1 LSPRRKAKSHD
12 PANLIKFGRGYNIL
26 CMKKTLRIQVNMSLI
41 SKTIDLRVPPDLIYR
56 ALKDTRLEQLFPEF
70 FIGMTRKISIDK
82 INEELAFKTNTQ
94 DGQIEII
101 ETFRLIKSEN
111 KNTNVLYTTQTN
123 IDGDIAVESILM
135 THIANILYS
144 LLMLE
149 TGYVNGL
156 IQKE

>member
-1 LSPRRKAKSHD
+1 
-12 PANLIKFGRGYNIL
+12 
-26 CMKKTLRIQVNMSLI
+26 MSLI
-41 SKTIDLRVPPDLIYR
+41 SKTIGLRVPPDLIYR

-70 FIGMTRKISIDK
+70 FIGITRKISIDK

-94 DGQIEII
+94 DSQIEII
-101 ETFRLIKSEN
+101 ETFRLIISGN
-111 KNTNVLYTTQTN
+111 NNTNVIYTTQTN
-123 IDGDIAVESILM
+123 IDGDIAVEAILR

-156 IQKE
+156 MEKE

>member
-1 LSPRRKAKSHD
+1 
-12 PANLIKFGRGYNIL
+12 
-26 CMKKTLRIQVNMSLI
+26 MSLI
-41 SKTIDLRVPPDLIYR
+41 SKTVSLRVPPNLIYR

-70 FIGMTRKISIDK
+70 FIGITRKISIDK
-82 INEELAFKTNTQ
+82 INKELAFKTNTQ

-101 ETFRLIKSEN
+101 ETFRFILSGN
-111 KNTNVLYTTQTN
+111 NNTNVIYTTQTN
-123 IDGDIAVESILM
+123 INGDLAVESILR

-156 IQKE
+156 MEKE

>member
-1 LSPRRKAKSHD
+1 
-12 PANLIKFGRGYNIL
+12 
-26 CMKKTLRIQVNMSLI
+26 MSLI
-41 SKTIDLRVPPDLIYR
+41 SKTISLRVPPNLIYR

-70 FIGMTRKISIDK
+70 FIGITRKISIDK

-94 DGQIEII
+94 DSQIEII
-101 ETFRLIKSEN
+101 ETFRLIISGN
-111 KNTNVLYTTQTN
+111 NNTNVIYTTQTN
-123 IDGDIAVESILM
+123 IDGDIAVEAILR

-156 IQKE
+156 MEKE

>member
-1 LSPRRKAKSHD
+1 
-12 PANLIKFGRGYNIL
+12 
-26 CMKKTLRIQVNMSLI
+26 MSLI
-41 SKTIDLRVPPDLIYR
+41 SKTISLRVSPELIYR

-70 FIGMTRKISIDK
+70 FIGITRKISINK
-82 INEELAFKTNTQ
+82 LNEELVIKTNTQ

-101 ETFRLIKSEN
+101 ETFRLIISGN
-111 KNTNVLYTTQTN
+111 NNTDVLYTTQTN
-123 IDGDIAVESILM
+123 IDGDMAVESILR

-156 IQKE
+156 MEKNEDWTK

>member
-1 LSPRRKAKSHD
+1 
-12 PANLIKFGRGYNIL
+12 
-26 CMKKTLRIQVNMSLI
+26 MSLI
-41 SKTIDLRVPPDLIYR
+41 SKTISLRVPPDLIYR

-70 FIGMTRKISIDK
+70 FIGVTRKLSIDK

-101 ETFRLIKSEN
+101 ETFRFIISKN
-111 KNTNVLYTTQTN
+111 KNTDVLYTTQTN
-123 IDGDIAVESILM
+123 IDGDIAVESILR

-156 IQKE
+156 MEKE

>member
-1 LSPRRKAKSHD
+1 
-12 PANLIKFGRGYNIL
+12 
-26 CMKKTLRIQVNMSLI
+26 MSLI
-41 SKTIDLRVPPDLIYR
+41 SKTISLRVPPGLIYR

-70 FIGMTRKISIDK
+70 FIGITRKVSIDK
-82 INEELAFKTNTQ
+82 INEELAFKTKTQ

-101 ETFRLIKSEN
+101 ETFRLTISRSN
-111 KNTNVLYTTQTN
+111 NTNVLYTTQTN
-123 IDGDIAVESILM
+123 IDGDIAIESILR

-156 IQKE
+156 IEKK

>member
-1 LSPRRKAKSHD
+1 
-12 PANLIKFGRGYNIL
+12 
-26 CMKKTLRIQVNMSLI
+26 MSLI
-41 SKTIDLRVPPDLIYR
+41 SKTISLRVPPDLIYR

-70 FIGMTRKISIDK
+70 FIGVTRKLSMDK

-101 ETFRLIKSEN
+101 ETFRLIIS
-111 KNTNVLYTTQTN
+111 KNNNTDVLNTTQTN
-123 IDGDIAVESILM
+123 TDGDIAVELILR

-149 TGYVNGL
+149 TGYINGL
-156 IQKE
+156 MEKE

>member
-1 LSPRRKAKSHD
+1 MR
-12 PANLIKFGRGYNIL
+12 
-26 CMKKTLRIQVNMSLI
+26 LI
-41 SKTIDLRVPPDLIYR
+41 SKTVSIRVPPALVYR

-70 FIGMTRKISIDK
+70 FIGVTRKLSIDK
-82 INEELAFKTNTQ
+82 VNEELAFKTNTQ

-101 ETFRLIKSEN
+101 ETFRLVISGSN
-111 KNTNVLYTTQTN
+111 NTNVLYTTQTN
-123 IDGDIAVESILM
+123 IDGDIAIESILR

-156 IQKE
+156 MEKE

>member
-1 LSPRRKAKSHD
+1 MR
-12 PANLIKFGRGYNIL
+12 
-26 CMKKTLRIQVNMSLI
+26 LI
-41 SKTIDLRVPPDLIYR
+41 SKTVSIRVPPALVYR

-70 FIGMTRKISIDK
+70 FIGVTRKLSIDK
-82 INEELAFKTNTQ
+82 VNEELAFKTNTQ

-101 ETFRLIKSEN
+101 ETFRLAISGSN
-111 KNTNVLYTTQTN
+111 NTNVLYTTQTN
-123 IDGDIAVESILM
+123 IDGDIAIESILR

-156 IQKE
+156 MEKE

>member
-1 LSPRRKAKSHD
+1 MGSEMCIRDR
-12 PANLIKFGRGYNIL
+12 
-26 CMKKTLRIQVNMSLI
+26 
-41 SKTIDLRVPPDLIYR
+41 IYR

-70 FIGMTRKISIDK
+70 FIGVTRKLSIDK

-101 ETFRLIKSEN
+101 ETFRLTISGSN
-111 KNTNVLYTTQTN
+111 NTDVLYTTQTN
-123 IDGDIAVESILM
+123 IGGDIAIESILR

-156 IQKE
+156 IEKK

>member
-1 LSPRRKAKSHD
+1 
-12 PANLIKFGRGYNIL
+12 
-26 CMKKTLRIQVNMSLI
+26 MSLI
-41 SKTIDLRVPPDLIYR
+41 SKTISLRVPPELIYR

-70 FIGMTRKISIDK
+70 FIGITRKISINK
-82 INEELAFKTNTQ
+82 VHEELVIKTNTH

-101 ETFRLIKSEN
+101 ETFRLIISGN
-111 KNTNVLYTTQTN
+111 NNTDVLYTTQTN
-123 IDGDIAVESILM
+123 IDGDITAEAILR

-156 IQKE
+156 MEKNEG

>member
-1 LSPRRKAKSHD
+1 MR
-12 PANLIKFGRGYNIL
+12 
-26 CMKKTLRIQVNMSLI
+26 LI
-41 SKTIDLRVPPDLIYR
+41 SKTVSIRVPPALVYR

-70 FIGMTRKISIDK
+70 FIGVTRKLSIDK
-82 INEELAFKTNTQ
+82 VNEEPAFKTNTQ

-101 ETFRLIKSEN
+101 ETFRLVISGSN
-111 KNTNVLYTTQTN
+111 NTNVLYTTQTN
-123 IDGDIAVESILM
+123 VDGDIAIESILR

-156 IQKE
+156 MEKE

>member
-1 LSPRRKAKSHD
+1 
-12 PANLIKFGRGYNIL
+12 
-26 CMKKTLRIQVNMSLI
+26 MSLI
-41 SKTIDLRVPPDLIYR
+41 SKSISLRVPPDLIYR

-70 FIGMTRKISIDK
+70 FFGVTRKLSIDK
-82 INEELAFKTNTQ
+82 INEELVFKTNTQ

-101 ETFRLIKSEN
+101 ETFRLIIS
-111 KNTNVLYTTQTN
+111 KNNNTDVLYTTQTN
-123 IDGDIAVESILM
+123 IDGDLAVESILR

-156 IQKE
+156 MKK

>member
-1 LSPRRKAKSHD
+1 
-12 PANLIKFGRGYNIL
+12 
-26 CMKKTLRIQVNMSLI
+26 MSLI
-41 SKTIDLRVPPDLIYR
+41 SKTISLRVPPDLIYR

-70 FIGMTRKISIDK
+70 FIGVTRKLSIDK
-82 INEELAFKTNTQ
+82 INEELAFKTNTK

-101 ETFRLIKSEN
+101 ETFRLIISKTS
-111 KNTNVLYTTQTN
+111 NTEILYTTQTN
-123 IDGDIAVESILM
+123 IDGDIAVESILR

-156 IQKE
+156 MGKK